1 MSDENEIN
9 ISGLE
14 KKLDRLV
21 EATSRLAESNRKTS
35 ERMDG
40 LELEMK
46 DLVKRY
52 GELLEEQRRNARL
65 QFATTELVAVR
76 QELEQKYGDN
86 YNVRKTMVGVLQA
99 TDAKIVRQQTIK
111 ELTEKLMVT
120 TPNYWLAPCLIA
132 VSAWIGNDKDLAERA
147 IKVAMDMDAEQ
158 TAITMALICRR
169 NGRTETC
176 YEWLSVYF
184 SLQTAFKFTDVT
196 FNYVVAY
203 LNGVFGPDEKG
214 KCKDYVNKWLTD
226 IKNRRVNFDTEQQE
240 EWYNYFDKNYKCD
253 VKDSCETLSSICSN
267 YSQIK
272 EYAGRVYSVE
282 RIVSKFRHIEES
294 EIDQTELKRSIDEN
308 LLNLVKSYAKDE
320 GPLRREEKRLTL
332 VKYYKGDEE
341 AADRQIAKEEEER
354 MAKVVDMIQ
363 QMTNALTDE
372 QAALPNQKMAVGFL
386 GDYINEGFGRYI
398 SDSRDT
404 FPEAAKVKIG
414 DWYGEIK
421 GVEDAE
427 RLMKKYEAH
436 ELGKRDCELAQLSI
450 SSQAAYVIGG
460 TACILLTIL
469 CLFTV
474 TPLAPVFVAGAIVLF
489 VLFGIKYSKNNVI
502 RQEKISR
509 YGEII
514 EAGRQKIADA
524 AREWEKIRQDVS
536 GFSNRYEAGEYSKLC
551 TGVIRDLEGR

>member
-1 MSDENEIN
+1 MSEENEIN
-9 ISGLE
+9 VNGID

-21 EATSRLAESNRKTS
+21 EVTSKLVESNRKTS
-35 ERMDG
+35 ARMDG
-40 LELEMK
+40 LEREMQ
-46 DLVKRY
+46 DLVKQY
-52 GELLEEQRRNARL
+52 SILLEDQRRNAKL

-214 KCKDYVNKWLTD
+214 KCKDYINKWLTD
-226 IKNRRVNFDTEQQE
+226 IKNRRINFDTEQQE
-240 EWYNYFDKNYKCD
+240 EWYNYFENNYKCD
-253 VKDSCETLSSICSN
+253 VNDSCETLSSICSN
-267 YSQIK
+267 YAQIK
-272 EYAGRVYSVE
+272 EYAGRVYSVD
-282 RIVSKFRHIEES
+282 RIVSKFRQIEET

-332 VKYYKGDEE
+332 IKHFKGDEE
-341 AADRQIAKEEEER
+341 AADRQIEKEEEER

-372 QAALPNQKMAVGFL
+372 QASLPNQKMAVGFL
-386 GDYINEGFGRYI
+386 GDYINEGFGKYI
-398 SDSRDT
+398 NDNREA
-404 FPEAAKVKIG
+404 FPESAKVKID
-414 DWYGEIK
+414 DWYGEIRTA
-421 GVEDAE
+421 EDAE
-427 RLMKKYEAH
+427 RLMQKYESH
-436 ELGKRDCELAQLSI
+436 ELSKRDSEIARLSI
-450 SSQAAYVIGG
+450 ASQAAYVIGG

-469 CLFTV
+469 CLFIA

-489 VLFGIKYSKNNVI
+489 IMFAVKYSQNSVI
-502 RQEKISR
+502 KKEKINT
-509 YGEII
+509 YNEII
-514 EAGRQKIADA
+514 ASGRQKIATA
-524 AREWEKIRQDVS
+524 AGEWEKVRQDIN
-536 GFSNRYEAGEYSKLC
+536 GFTNRYEAGEFSKLC
-551 TGVIRDLEGR
+551 TGVIRDT